1 MPLVIIVDPL
11 DRLTQPAKG
20 IEVQPYTAMFR
31 AKLAC
36 ERVDQ
41 LVRKRF
47 ETELSP
53 IEGVADVLTALDHPR
68 YDVWM
73 LRCDVPE
80 DVPAVQD
87 GAAGDAP
94 DAATS
99 DGVGE

>member
-41 LVRKRF
+41 LVRPGAPEQVSYGNPVFF
-47 ETELSP
+47 E
-53 IEGVADVLTALDHPR
+53 
-68 YDVWM
+68 Y
-73 LRCDVPE
+73 
-80 DVPAVQD
+80 
-87 GAAGDAP
+87 
-94 DAATS
+94 
-99 DGVGE
+99 